1 MRLKL
6 IQTLWV
12 IALLIGVLTGC
23 APSIEEVSAET
34 KTLVGQSFSETP
46 FEGNKTQKSFSYHL
60 PEGMVIESEEENNVI
75 LQKEEQLYIL
85 FVNSNEETD
94 SDVMYQSIN
103 TETSSEIINETF
115 VDDDRF
121 GYVRVTELEKDVFE
135 VSVGIGGAKMT
146 TECKLKEVSENA
158 EQMMDIVA
166 SIAY

>member
-6 IQTLWV
+6 IQSFLI
-12 IALLIGVLTGC
+12 IALLIGVLAGC

-34 KTLVGQSFSETP
+34 KTLVGQSFAETP
-46 FEGNKTQKSFSYHL
+46 IEGNKNHESFSYHL
-60 PEGMVIESEEENNVI
+60 PEGMVIESKGENNVI

-85 FVNSNEETD
+85 FVNSNEEKD

-103 TETSSEIINETF
+103 METSSEIINETF
-115 VDDDRF
+115 VDDNRF
-121 GYVRVTELEKDVFE
+121 GYVRVAELEDVFE

-146 TECKLKEVSENA
+146 TECKLKDVTENA

-166 SIAY
+166 SISY